1 MWNFS
6 SCAAFCVFSYALLV
20 VELLCVAVARIY
32 GSVSCLFN
40 LFMCVCVCECVCVCV
55 CTCLCV
61 CVCVCVCARSR
72 VRL

>member
-32 GSVSCLFN
+32 GSVSYLFN
-40 LFMCVCVCECVCVCV
+40 LFVCVCVCV
-55 CTCLCV
+55 CV
-61 CVCVCVCARSR
+61 HMFVCVCARSR